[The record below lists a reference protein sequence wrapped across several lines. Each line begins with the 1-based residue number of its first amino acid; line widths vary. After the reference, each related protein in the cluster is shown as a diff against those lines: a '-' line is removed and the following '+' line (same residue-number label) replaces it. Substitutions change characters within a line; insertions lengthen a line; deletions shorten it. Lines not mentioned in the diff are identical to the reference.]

1 MNQVT
6 GNGKAV
12 RTELSGHLSVRMGI
26 VRGRKSQ
33 PNLFQ
38 GR

>member
-26 VRGRKSQ
+26 V
-33 PNLFQ
+33 
-38 GR
+38 